1 MGGGVHKSLGNV
13 GNSGQLTTGWYPV
26 FVPRKLH
33 VTYADG
39 LFPTLQQNHQ
49 LWPVVNNKG
58 EGTRSQPAVGSQA
71 GFDQPQT
78 LGEGGGASW
87 SGEAGTAPPPSGAC
101 LVISQKLQKM
111 AFSGFFRKCLG
122 QVPRNFLAMYPHPWR
137 GGVGSG
143 CLGCTSKLHS
153 KARGLAT
160 GGGGSAQQGMYF
172 LCGSIP
178 IHFRKHTCLLPEIFR
193 HGESIWRRIRQ
204 LFCVQTP
211 WWATGEDLM
220 RVDMGSQM
228 DSERFTKSRIPKIIT
243 TAVGS

>member
-87 SGEAGTAPPPSGAC
+87 SGEAGTAPPPLRGLPGHKPKTAKNGLFWVFPEVPWPGAQE
-101 LVISQKLQKM
+101 LFGHVPTPLAGGGRIWLLGVYVQVALQGPG
-111 AFSGFFRKCLG
+111 FS
-122 QVPRNFLAMYPHPWR
+122 HR
-137 GGVGSG
+137 GGGG
-143 CLGCTSKLHS
+143 RHNRGCTSSVAPYRSISENTHACCQKYS
-153 KARGLAT
+153 GMASPFGD
-160 GGGGSAQQGMYF
+160 GSASF
-172 LCGSIP
+172 SA
-178 IHFRKHTCLLPEIFR
+178 FKHPGGQL
-193 HGESIWRRIRQ
+193 GRI
-204 LFCVQTP
+204 
-211 WWATGEDLM
+211 
-220 RVDMGSQM
+220 
-228 DSERFTKSRIPKIIT
+228 
-243 TAVGS
+243 

>member
-87 SGEAGTAPPPSGAC
+87 SGEAGTAPPPPPGPAWS
-101 LVISQKLQKM
+101 
-111 AFSGFFRKCLG
+111 
-122 QVPRNFLAMYPHPWR
+122 
-137 GGVGSG
+137 
-143 CLGCTSKLHS
+143 
-153 KARGLAT
+153 
-160 GGGGSAQQGMYF
+160 
-172 LCGSIP
+172 
-178 IHFRKHTCLLPEIFR
+178 
-193 HGESIWRRIRQ
+193 
-204 LFCVQTP
+204 
-211 WWATGEDLM
+211 
-220 RVDMGSQM
+220 
-228 DSERFTKSRIPKIIT
+228 
-243 TAVGS
+243 